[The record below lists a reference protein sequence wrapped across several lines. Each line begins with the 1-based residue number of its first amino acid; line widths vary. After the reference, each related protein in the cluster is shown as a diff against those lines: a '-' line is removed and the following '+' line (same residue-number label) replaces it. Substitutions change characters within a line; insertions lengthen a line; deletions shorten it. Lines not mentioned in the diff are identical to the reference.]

1 MILVQTFEC
10 YDFSLVE
17 RRRSEDSVVGVGWLL
32 LDILC
37 SFFLHSPVHVSFLA
51 PPIPLMGY
59 HTSMGVGGGQTS
71 LSLSSIHDHF
81 FDLDD
86 SFLSCDEWME
96 FSGID
101 WRLLGQR
108 WGYFFDFCLLA
119 HFFDVVQYNAQF
131 SYAVQ
136 AHFLDDRDQTC
147 RNRMLN
153 KYQGVS

>member
-1 MILVQTFEC
+1 MVAVR
-10 YDFSLVE
+10 Y
-17 RRRSEDSVVGVGWLL
+17 LL
-32 LDILC
+32 LFLSPFSC
-37 SFFLHSPVHVSFLA
+37 SCFFPCSTYSLD
-51 PPIPLMGY
+51 
-59 HTSMGVGGGQTS
+59 GVPHFDGSRGGQTS
-71 LSLSSIHDHF
+71 LFLSSIHDHF

-136 AHFLDDRDQTC
+136 ARFLDDRDQTC